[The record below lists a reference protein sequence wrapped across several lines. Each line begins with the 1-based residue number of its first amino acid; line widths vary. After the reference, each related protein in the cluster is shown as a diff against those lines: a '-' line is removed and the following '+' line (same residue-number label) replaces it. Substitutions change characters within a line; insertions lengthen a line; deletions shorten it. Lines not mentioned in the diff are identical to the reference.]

1 MSPGPHSVCISLTMD
16 IPTCNSLPQYR
27 PFVIHSLSTNT
38 YNIMY
43 SGLNFVLQYFIH
55 SPLYVCIQEYSSTPE
70 LVAVVDKWK
79 QHRTEARRYLKA
91 MFNPRFG
98 SVFRTEKSPTYF
110 SLRLS
115 TFANLYMASL
125 DNLMNYSLDYTFIPR
140 RTALPHEPDLNF
152 DVDLKLSN
160 HNV

>member
-1 MSPGPHSVCISLTMD
+1 MGFLVVGGFHCCYGCKFSKTQLSMARFHDQTQYVFIMQSTSVWIMQYLHHCVCIPHTG
-16 IPTCNSLPQYR
+16 QE
-27 PFVIHSLSTNT
+27 HSR
-38 YNIMY
+38 
-43 SGLNFVLQYFIH
+43 
-55 SPLYVCIQEYSSTPE
+55 PE
-70 LVAVVDKWK
+70 LMAVTEDWK
-79 QHRTEARRYLKA
+79 RRRTEARCHLKT

-115 TFANLYMASL
+115 AFANLYTAEL

-152 DVDLKLSN
+152 DLDIRLTDPD
-160 HNV
+160 

>member
-1 MSPGPHSVCISLTMD
+1 M
-16 IPTCNSLPQYR
+16 
-27 PFVIHSLSTNT
+27 
-38 YNIMY
+38 
-43 SGLNFVLQYFIH
+43 
-55 SPLYVCIQEYSSTPE
+55 PE
-70 LVAVVDKWK
+70 LVAVMNEWK
-79 QHRTEARRYLKA
+79 KKRTEARHQLKA

-125 DNLMNYSLDYTFIPR
+125 DNLMNYSLDHTFIPR

-152 DVDLKLSN
+152 DLK
-160 HNV
+160 V